1 MPIQFD
7 NFDQNKIDRLKN
19 HLSTMADK
27 NKAKFYEIF
36 VDTLKAVPKTDE
48 ISDFDAYEDYIT
60 VDTEQIK
67 IVIYNTAL
75 SPRND
80 QYVFVLKAKNR
91 EDALNLGL
99 NGMPLQKH
107 SKTSIS
113 QWRET
118 KIQKSEQEVQIQNLK
133 REIARLEQ
141 ENQEKGDCIY
151 ALEKLVEK
159 AKKNGNR
166 LGGYHIGDIL
176 SVAVEGL
183 VTRNK
188 SSIAKIPLL
197 SGLAGLV
204 KNNGA
209 ANLETE
215 TKETDTEVSFQKM
228 DEATTPTASP
238 LNEEDAQM
246 LELIKKIYSHFNE
259 NEFGSV
265 LDIIEALSEDKTLI
279 AQVLEFVNELEKEE
293 EEETKQ

>member
-19 HLSTMADK
+19 HLSTMAEK

-113 QWRET
+113 QWREN
-118 KIQKSEQEVQIQNLK
+118 KVQKSEQEVQIQNLK
-133 REIARLEQ
+133 REVARLEQ
-141 ENQEKGDCIY
+141 ENQEKDDCIY

-188 SSIAKIPLL
+188 GSISKIPIL
-197 SGLAGLV
+197 SGLAGLI
-204 KNNGA
+204 KNEGIS
-209 ANLETE
+209 NLETDN
-215 TKETDTEVSFQKM
+215 KEADAEVSFQKM
-228 DEATTPTASP
+228 ESTNTATSP
-238 LNEEDAQM
+238 LNDEDTQL
-246 LELIKKIYSHFNE
+246 LELIKKIHSHFNE

-265 LDIIEALSEDKTLI
+265 LDIIEALSEDKKLI
-279 AQVLEFVNELEKEE
+279 AQVLEFISELVKEE
-293 EEETKQ
+293 EAEQ